1 MAEQRMVS
9 AGQIECGAARR
20 RPAKRSG
27 KQTGTRRSQK
37 QAYLFLLPSLVILT
51 VFVFAPLIGAF
62 GISLTDINIYMKG
75 GSFVGLDNFRKAFHD
90 SRVWNATL
98 NTCVFTLFEVPLQ
111 VFLALFL
118 LMFMMRNRRFDKFL
132 RSVFYLPYVCSM
144 TAISIVW
151 SMLLDPNSGMLPYL
165 LSKVGIQLPNLL
177 GSPTWAMPTV
187 IFVSVWKS
195 FGYTLTILSAAAL
208 GVSPSL
214 YESAELD
221 GAGRWQQFFYVTIP
235 EIRDSIGFCLVTTL
249 ITALQV
255 FDQIYVMTGGGPLYK
270 TETLV
275 GYIYDRGFQTA
286 PFNLGYASSIAVY
299 LFLLIAV
306 VTAVTRRYSFGQDD
320 EL

>member
-37 QAYLFLLPSLVILT
+37 QAYLFLLPSL
-51 VFVFAPLIGAF
+51 
-62 GISLTDINIYMKG
+62 

-221 GAGRWQQFFYVTIP
+221 GAGRWQHI
-235 EIRDSIGFCLVTTL
+235 
-249 ITALQV
+249 
-255 FDQIYVMTGGGPLYK
+255 
-270 TETLV
+270 
-275 GYIYDRGFQTA
+275 
-286 PFNLGYASSIAVY
+286 
-299 LFLLIAV
+299 
-306 VTAVTRRYSFGQDD
+306 
-320 EL
+320 